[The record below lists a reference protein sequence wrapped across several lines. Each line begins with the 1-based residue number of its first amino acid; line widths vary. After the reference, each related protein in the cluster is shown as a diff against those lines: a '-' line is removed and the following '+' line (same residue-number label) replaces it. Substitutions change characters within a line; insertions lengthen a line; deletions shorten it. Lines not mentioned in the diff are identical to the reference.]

1 MKSEKKKG
9 GRRKEVNIYR
19 ILDSDVKVEVKY
31 YNNGFEDGISA
42 TLVELDWWTCFPVKK
57 DMNIHD
63 EITKTFEKLG
73 KDNIGSESFH
83 EFIKKK
89 IRKQKKVEISE
100 NIEESQRRELV
111 VFEMPDGETYLGM

>member
-1 MKSEKKKG
+1 MKRERYLKD
-9 GRRKEVNIYR
+9 REAIIRADIWKEITSSCKSLRTELGYTNIE
-19 ILDSDVKVEVKY
+19 IVTFLK
-31 YNNGFEDGISA
+31 
-42 TLVELDWWTCFPVKK
+42 
-57 DMNIHD
+57 

-100 NIEESQRRELV
+100 NIEESQRREIV
-111 VFEMPDGETYLGM
+111 VFEMPGGETFLGM